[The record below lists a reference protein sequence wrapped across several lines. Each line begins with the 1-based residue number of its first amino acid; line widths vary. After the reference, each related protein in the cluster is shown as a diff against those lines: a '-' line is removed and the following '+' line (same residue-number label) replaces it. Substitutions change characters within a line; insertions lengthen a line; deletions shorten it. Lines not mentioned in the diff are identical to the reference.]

1 MIRSLLTAAAAAL
14 LLLACGGGGSGT
26 ASGPSDEASPDSAMA
41 ACRAKASPDEQLACF
56 TAAYGVTPLE
66 APPVVSDAR
75 FAVGVSLFTSTKLS
89 GTGKVACVS
98 CHANN
103 NAGIENI
110 TTIGG
115 NTQARAL
122 HLGLRGGDV
131 EDPANT
137 TSIHRNAPDLVNKLL
152 GAPQFMFHDG
162 RVAVG
167 GKGGFI
173 TPVGSQLPD
182 GLENLLAAQALM
194 PLLTRD
200 EMLGYAPGSNG
211 GRSENAMAGLVG
223 DPVEADP
230 RPVWD
235 AVMQRVLADP
245 ALAAG
250 LAEAFPEV
258 APDNLGIQHVANAL
272 ASFQTRR
279 WNAGGSVYGFH
290 GWLRDRERWPLA
302 ANELRGALVFFD
314 KGRCAQCHNGPKLA
328 DSKFHN
334 LAVPQIGPGFGSGTG
349 ETSRSDKGRYEV
361 TRQDADF
368 YAFLTPS
375 LWEVRATAPYFHN
388 GVYDSLEKTVR
399 HHLDAAG
406 HARAFRCSND
416 APLLQANVRVECRDS
431 QNAPALYAAMVERL
445 PLELKKP
452 PALSDSEIADLIAF
466 LKKVTNGNNG
476 GSDAP

>member
-1 MIRSLLTAAAAAL
+1 MIRLLLAAAAAAAL
-14 LLLACGGGGSGT
+14 LSACGGGGGGGAT
-26 ASGPSDEASPDSAMA
+26 VAGPSDAGGADSAMA

-56 TAAYGVTPLE
+56 TALYGVTPLE

-75 FAVGVSLFTSTKLS
+75 FAAGVSLFTSTRLS
-89 GTGKVACVS
+89 ATGKVACVS

-103 NAGIENI
+103 NAGVESPV
-110 TTIGG
+110 TIGG
-115 NTQARAL
+115 TPLARAL
-122 HLGLRGGDV
+122 HVGLRGGDAD
-131 EDPANT
+131 DPANT
-137 TSIHRNAPDLVNKLL
+137 TSIHRNAPDLVNRLL

-162 RVAVG
+162 RVAVD

-173 TPVGSQLPD
+173 TPVGDKLPP

-211 GRSENAMAGLVG
+211 GRSENPTAGLVA
-223 DPVEADP
+223 DPVEANP
-230 RPVWD
+230 QPVWN

-258 APDNLGIQHVANAL
+258 APANLGIQHVANAL

-290 GWLRDRERWPLA
+290 GWLRDRERWPMVG
-302 ANELRGALVFFD
+302 NEVRGALVFFD
-314 KGRCAQCHNGPKLA
+314 KGRCAQCHNGPKLT
-328 DSKFHN
+328 DSRFHN
-334 LAVPQIGPGFGSGTG
+334 LAVPQIGPGFGSGAG
-349 ETSRSDKGRYEV
+349 EVPPSDKGRHEV
-361 TRQDADF
+361 TRQTADL

-375 LWEVRATAPYFHN
+375 LWEVRTTAPYFHN
-388 GVYDSLEKTVR
+388 GVYDSLEKAVR

-406 HARAFRCSND
+406 HARAFRCGSD
-416 APLLQANVRVECRDS
+416 APLLQAGVRVACRDS
-431 QNAPALYAAMVERL
+431 QNAPALYAAMVGQL
-445 PLELKKP
+445 A
-452 PALSDSEIADLIAF
+452 PALASPPSLSDAEVADLLAF
-466 LKKVTNGNNG
+466 LKKVTNSNNG
-476 GSDAP
+476 GG

>member
-1 MIRSLLTAAAAAL
+1 MIRPLLAAAAAA
-14 LLLACGGGGSGT
+14 LLLACGGGGSG
-26 ASGPSDEASPDSAMA
+26 AVSGPSDAGGSDSAVA
-41 ACRAKASPDEQLACF
+41 ACRAKGSPDEQLACF
-56 TAAYGVTPLE
+56 TALYGVTPLE

-75 FAVGVSLFTSTKLS
+75 FAAGVNLFTSTKLS

-98 CHANN
+98 CHAND
-103 NAGIENI
+103 NAGVESLA
-110 TTIGG
+110 TIGG
-115 NTQARAL
+115 STLARAL
-122 HLGLRGGDV
+122 HPGLRGGDAD
-131 EDPANT
+131 DPANT

-162 RVAVG
+162 RVAVD

-173 TPVGSQLPD
+173 TPVGDQLPG

-211 GRSENAMAGLVG
+211 GRSENTTAGLVS
-223 DPVEADP
+223 DPVEANP
-230 RPVWD
+230 QPVWNT
-235 AVMQRVLADP
+235 VMQRVLADP
-245 ALAAG
+245 ALAGG

-258 APDNLGIQHVANAL
+258 APADLGIQHVASAL

-279 WNAGGSVYGFH
+279 WNAGGSVYGLH

-314 KGRCAQCHNGPKLA
+314 KGRCAQCHNGPKLT

-334 LAVPQIGPGFGSGTG
+334 LAVPQIGPGFGSGAG
-349 ETSRSDKGRYEV
+349 ETPRSDKGRYEV
-361 TRQDADF
+361 TRRDADL

-388 GVYDSLEKTVR
+388 GVYDSLEKTIR

-406 HARAFRCSND
+406 QARAFRCGSD
-416 APLLQANVRVECRDS
+416 APPLQAGVQVECRDS
-431 QNAPALYAAMVERL
+431 QNAPALYAAMVDRL
-445 PLELKKP
+445 APQLKNL
-452 PALSDSEIADLIAF
+452 PALSDAEIADLIAF

-476 GSDAP
+476 G

>member
-1 MIRSLLTAAAAAL
+1 MIRSLLAAAAAAA
-14 LLLACGGGGSGT
+14 LLLACGGGGGGAVSNPTDTG
-26 ASGPSDEASPDSAMA
+26 ASDSAMA

-56 TAAYGVTPLE
+56 TTLYGVTPFE

-103 NAGIENI
+103 NAGVESFAMID
-110 TTIGG
+110 GG
-115 NTQARAL
+115 TLTRAL
-122 HLGLRGGDV
+122 HPALRGGDAD
-131 EDPANT
+131 DPANT

-162 RVAVG
+162 RVAVD

-173 TPVGSQLPD
+173 TPVGGQLPA
-182 GLENLLAAQALM
+182 GLESLLAAQALM

-200 EMLGYAPGSNG
+200 EMLGYATGSNG
-211 GRSENAMAGLVG
+211 GRSENAMAGLAS
-223 DPVEADP
+223 DPVEANP
-230 RPVWD
+230 QPVWN

-258 APDNLGIQHVANAL
+258 APSNLGIQHVANAL

-290 GWLRDRERWPLA
+290 GWLRDHERWPLA

-314 KGRCAQCHNGPKLA
+314 KGRCAQCHNGPKLT

-334 LAVPQIGPGFGSGTG
+334 LAVPQIGPGFGSGVG
-349 ETSRSDKGRYEV
+349 ETPRSDKGRYEV
-361 TRQDADF
+361 TRQDADL

-388 GVYDSLEKTVR
+388 GVYGSLEKTVR
-399 HHLDAAG
+399 HHLDATS
-406 HARAFRCSND
+406 HAQAFRCASD
-416 APLLQANVRVECRDS
+416 APLLQTGVRVECRDS
-431 QNAPALYAAMVERL
+431 QNAPALYAAMVDRL
-445 PLELKKP
+445 APQLKNP
-452 PALSDSEIADLIAF
+452 PTLSNAEIADLIAF

-476 GSDAP
+476 GGSDP

>member
-1 MIRSLLTAAAAAL
+1 MIRALLAATAAAAL
-14 LLLACGGGGSGT
+14 SVACGGGGGEVRSGAPGIGAGDT
-26 ASGPSDEASPDSAMA
+26 AMA
-41 ACRAKASPDEQLACF
+41 ACRAKAGPDEQLACF
-56 TAAYGVTPLE
+56 TALHGVTPLE

-103 NAGIENI
+103 NAGVESFV
-110 TTIGG
+110 TIDGS
-115 NTQARAL
+115 TLARAL
-122 HLGLRGGDV
+122 HPGLSGGDAD
-131 EDPANT
+131 DPANT

-162 RVAVG
+162 RVAAD

-173 TPVGSQLPD
+173 TPVNDRLPA

-200 EMLGYAPGSNG
+200 EMLGYAPGSNA
-211 GRSENAMAGLVG
+211 GRSENTLAGLAS

-230 RPVWD
+230 QPVWN

-245 ALAAG
+245 ALAGG

-258 APDNLGIQHVANAL
+258 APASLGIQHVANAL

-290 GWLRDRERWPLA
+290 GWLRDRQRWPLA
-302 ANELRGALVFFD
+302 ANEVRGALIFFD
-314 KGRCAQCHNGPKLA
+314 KGGCARCHNGPKLT
-328 DSKFHN
+328 DSRFHN

-349 ETSRSDKGRYEV
+349 ETPRSDKGRYEV
-361 TRQDADF
+361 TRQDSDL

-388 GVYDSLEKTVR
+388 GVYDSLEKTIR
-399 HHLDAAG
+399 HHLDAVG
-406 HARAFRCSND
+406 HAQAFRCASD
-416 APLLQANVRVECRDS
+416 APLLQAGVRVECRDS
-431 QNAPALYAAMVERL
+431 QNAPALYAAMVDRL
-445 PLELKKP
+445 APELKTP
-452 PALSDSEIADLIAF
+452 PSLSDADIADLIAF

-476 GSDAP
+476 GG

>member
-1 MIRSLLTAAAAAL
+1 MIRPLLAAAAAAA
-14 LLLACGGGGSGT
+14 LLLACGGGGDGAVS
-26 ASGPSDEASPDSAMA
+26 SPADGEVSDSAMA
-41 ACRAKASPDEQLACF
+41 ACRAKAHPDGQLACF
-56 TAAYGVTPLE
+56 TALYGVTPLE
-66 APPVVSDAR
+66 APPAVSDAR
-75 FAVGVSLFTSTKLS
+75 FAVGVRLFTSTKLS

-103 NAGIENI
+103 NAGVESF
-110 TTIGG
+110 TTIDGR
-115 NTQARAL
+115 TLARAL
-122 HLGLRGGDV
+122 HPGLRGGDAD
-131 EDPANT
+131 DPSNT

-152 GAPQFMFHDG
+152 GAPRFMFHDG
-162 RVAVG
+162 RVAVD

-173 TPVGSQLPD
+173 TPVGDQLPP
-182 GLENLLAAQALM
+182 GLENLLAAQALI
-194 PLLTRD
+194 PLITRD

-211 GRSENAMAGLVG
+211 GRSENAMASLVG
-223 DPVEADP
+223 DPVEANP
-230 RPVWD
+230 HPVWD

-258 APDNLGIQHVANAL
+258 APANLGIQHVANAL

-290 GWLRDRERWPLA
+290 GWLRDPGRWPLA
-302 ANELRGALVFFD
+302 ADELRGALVFFD
-314 KGRCAQCHNGPKLA
+314 QGRCAQCHNGPKLT

-334 LAVPQIGPGFGSGTG
+334 LAVPQIGPGFGSGAS
-349 ETSRSDKGRYEV
+349 EAQRSDKGRYEV
-361 TRQDADF
+361 TRQDADL

-388 GVYDSLEKTVR
+388 GVYDSLEKTIR

-406 HARAFRCSND
+406 QAQAFRCDSD
-416 APLLQANVRVECRDS
+416 APLLQAGVRVACRDS
-431 QNAPALYAAMVERL
+431 QNAPTLYTAMVDRL
-445 PLELKKP
+445 APQLKNQ
-452 PALSDSEIADLIAF
+452 PALSDAEIADLIAF

-476 GSDAP
+476 GGGAP